1 MFEPW
6 CLDNLDLH
14 EFNSVRD
21 YLEAKEKGFL
31 KKRERSGEQLEN
43 ALTNVKY
50 LIETNMPRKWSYQNK
65 VAFKVDLETTETIIE
80 AMELFLYKA
89 GKETFERVF
98 K

>member
-1 MFEPW
+1 
-6 CLDNLDLH
+6 
-14 EFNSVRD
+14 
-21 YLEAKEKGFL
+21 
-31 KKRERSGEQLEN
+31 
-43 ALTNVKY
+43 
-50 LIETNMPRKWSYQNK
+50 